1 MDEEKYAERYDTDS
15 WAFKESSHTHQLD
28 ELVTSNDVFEIGVID
43 RSERKNDI
51 DTRNKE
57 YRLPSDESKELL
69 NEFVHLVETKQEIPG
84 PLMRYIAWG
93 AKRQATGYSP
103 WEVTKSKSKRIPT
116 EDLLEI
122 ARQVHEG
129 RKRSQAY
136 KFIAAKN
143 DCDVK
148 TVRAA
153 YKDGGPAL
161 ELIEKKGL

>member
-1 MDEEKYAERYDTDS
+1 MNNERLHDTDFWS
-15 WAFKESSHTHQLD
+15 FQESEHAHQLD
-28 ELVTSNDVFEIGVID
+28 ELVTSNGVFEIGVID
-43 RSERKNDI
+43 KNEQKNNI
-51 DTRNKE
+51 DTRNKH
-57 YRLPSDESKELL
+57 YKLPADESNELL

-93 AKRQATGYSP
+93 AKRQAIGYSP
-103 WEVTKSKSKRIPT
+103 WEVKKSKTKRIPT

-136 KFIAAKN
+136 ISIADKN

-153 YKDGGPAL
+153 YKDGGPVL
-161 ELIEKKGL
+161 ELIEKDGL